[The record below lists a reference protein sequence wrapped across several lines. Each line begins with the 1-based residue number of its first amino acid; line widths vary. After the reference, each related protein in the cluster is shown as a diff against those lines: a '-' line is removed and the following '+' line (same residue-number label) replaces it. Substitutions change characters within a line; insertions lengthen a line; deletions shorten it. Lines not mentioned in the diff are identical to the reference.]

1 MNRLVNEINEKIAK
15 QITEIKKDVGCQM
28 HEMCSMVEEI
38 AGMAKGVEFQL
49 NSKKNEIEC
58 STLNISNL
66 QRKIDEI
73 QRENHEEFS
82 TIKNRQNELT
92 QLYSTYLD
100 SEEQLLMQQTQQ
112 EQLFGN
118 AHLSQN
124 SQSAAP
130 PNHINL
136 ITNYSIDNTF
146 NGQAKTPSNL
156 NQPIN
161 MDLQSVE
168 TNRPQKHHSHQREV
182 GKQKNYVLTE
192 ENERGNPP

>member
-49 NSKKNEIEC
+49 NNKKNEIEC

-66 QRKIDEI
+66 QRKVDEI

-136 ITNYSIDNTF
+136 ITNYSIDDTSD
-146 NGQAKTPSNL
+146 GQSKPPSNL

-161 MDLQSVE
+161 IDLQSVE
-168 TNRPQKHHSHQREV
+168 TNRPQQHHPHQREV
-182 GKQKNYVLTE
+182 GK
-192 ENERGNPP
+192 